1 MSKSQHSEGRLSCDY
16 LSREV
21 FEALSVW
28 VKQSQNQIQRGIME
42 RGREGRKELRL
53 KGNIEVPF
61 NPAGT
66 PMGLSPEKTRMKKTW
81 AAKAALQPYSQ

>member
-1 MSKSQHSEGRLSCDY
+1 MAIIKKSTNNKCWRRCGEREPSCT
-16 LSREV
+16 V
-21 FEALSVW
+21 GGN
-28 VKQSQNQIQRGIME
+28 VKGLTANNE
-42 RGREGRKELRL
+42 NRKELRL